1 MTEKTLKKLIKK
13 EKRRKA
19 ARGIGALAGTAT
31 AFAILGLLYGEDMKR
46 EAKLAIEEI
55 KARLA
60 IEELREKLGI

>member
-31 AFAILGLLYGEDMKR
+31 AFAILGLLYGEDMKK
-46 EAKLAIEEI
+46 EAKLVAEEA
-55 KARLA
+55 KG
-60 IEELREKLGI
+60 KLGL